1 MSDQMLEVTRRNLL
15 SGGAALAS
23 ATLAGSTAG
32 CLSLLPPVGQEVRYG
47 RVDTPQP
54 VSSDPVY
61 RRWMPADHDIP
72 DVDGLSS
79 MSDAHWVS
87 VTPGSLGLDT
97 VGGEFRIGAA
107 VAKARLDYVGYEFQ
121 FYDYV
126 HSLGSLGVV
135 AEGDIDSEVVTETL
149 LDSGYARDG
158 TYHDWQLF
166 DRTDI
171 PRAVAVSAS
180 AVVQSN
186 GEHRRAGLE
195 TLLDAGDGRIDRHHE
210 ADETFDSF
218 SEWAGSY
225 PTILEDFGGGLVDP
239 EPEEAAMGYT
249 FDEEAIYFIYL
260 QRHAAGETPSEG
272 EIQQALEENQ
282 QRAVRAWAVDIEID
296 DPHVAVQMRIEKSD
310 FTDSFVEDRSP
321 YVTWGVDDDGDTV
334 TIRHEAGNS
343 VPVDQVD
350 IEPEAA
356 LIDQPE
362 PGTTIES
369 GDELTVDTSEFPA
382 TEDTV
387 SIIYNYEGTE
397 SDSAALLHYTPDELE
412 HDQ

>member
-1 MSDQMLEVTRRNLL
+1 
-15 SGGAALAS
+15 
-23 ATLAGSTAG
+23 
-32 CLSLLPPVGQEVRYG
+32 
-47 RVDTPQP
+47 
-54 VSSDPVY
+54 
-61 RRWMPADHDIP
+61 
-72 DVDGLSS
+72 
-79 MSDAHWVS
+79 
-87 VTPGSLGLDT
+87 
-97 VGGEFRIGAA
+97 
-107 VAKARLDYVGYEFQ
+107 
-121 FYDYV
+121 
-126 HSLGSLGVV
+126 
-135 AEGDIDSEVVTETL
+135 
-149 LDSGYARDG
+149 
-158 TYHDWQLF
+158 
-166 DRTDI
+166 
-171 PRAVAVSAS
+171 
-180 AVVQSN
+180 
-186 GEHRRAGLE
+186 
-195 TLLDAGDGRIDRHHE
+195 
-210 ADETFDSF
+210 
-218 SEWAGSY
+218 
-225 PTILEDFGGGLVDP
+225 
-239 EPEEAAMGYT
+239 MGYT